1 MGEDEGL
8 EALLRQYLREL
19 EGAFPR
25 WWDYWVA
32 VKTDPEDFRTLERF
46 YREIHRLKGSAGSYG
61 LPELSRRAADLE
73 ERLEAILKGRV
84 LITKP
89 VWEKV
94 SALLSKLELGFL
106 AAVRQHKPEAQEALR
121 RLAEAA
127 HKPIRVLCV
136 DDDPAWLRLLR
147 HHLEELGFEVRTLSD
162 PTQALP
168 LLEEFRPRF
177 LVLDLDMPELDGRE
191 LCRRVRRDRSFD
203 ELIVVILTARDD
215 VGIRDECLRIGA
227 NEFCSKLLGPV
238 GVATRLQLYTNPVR
252 YYLAAS
258 LSDN

>member
-1 MGEDEGL
+1 MGENEGF

-32 VKTDPEDFRTLERF
+32 VKTDPEDSKTLERF

-61 LPELSRRAADLE
+61 FPELSQRAADLE
-73 ERLEAILKGRV
+73 EHLEAILKGQV
-84 LITKP
+84 LITKA

-127 HKPIRVLCV
+127 QERTRVLCV
-136 DDDPAWLRLLR
+136 DDDPAWLQLLQ

-162 PTQALP
+162 PRRTLP

-177 LVLDLDMPELDGRE
+177 LVLDLDMPELSGLE
-191 LCRRVRRDRSFD
+191 LCRRVRANRSFD
-203 ELIVVILTARDD
+203 ELIVFILTARDD
-215 VGIRDECLRIGA
+215 LEIRDECLRIGA
-227 NEFCSKLLGPV
+227 NEFCSKILGPV
-238 GVATRLQLYTNPVR
+238 GLATRLQLYTNPVR